1 VSQENLHRFGRCA
14 HTQVSASP
22 ARRKHLSRLGLHA
35 ASEVQTS
42 IKSVLVIP
50 AKAGIVRLKA
60 HLVRE
65 VEVLFRYALSG
76 L

>member
-1 VSQENLHRFGRCA
+1 LNLVLVVVLVLEQKP
-14 HTQVSASP
+14 TTT
-22 ARRKHLSRLGLHA
+22 
-35 ASEVQTS
+35 TS
-42 IKSVLVIP
+42 TRTNICIGMFVIP

>member
-1 VSQENLHRFGRCA
+1 MNANSIERCWLIA
-14 HTQVSASP
+14 HQAHP
-22 ARRKHLSRLGLHA
+22 
-35 ASEVQTS
+35 
-42 IKSVLVIP
+42 VIP

-65 VEVLFRYALSG
+65 VEVLFRHALSG

>member
-1 VSQENLHRFGRCA
+1 LPTSYVGELDW
-14 HTQVSASP
+14 
-22 ARRKHLSRLGLHA
+22 
-35 ASEVQTS
+35 EVFQF
-42 IKSVLVIP
+42 LNVIP

>member
-1 VSQENLHRFGRCA
+1 VSLLPPFETVMVLFALPSKQRSCHPKKSRQRAGGDTKREQA
-14 HTQVSASP
+14 P
-22 ARRKHLSRLGLHA
+22 AL
-35 ASEVQTS
+35 
-42 IKSVLVIP
+42 
-50 AKAGIVRLKA
+50 VRLKA

>member
-1 VSQENLHRFGRCA
+1 VFVGDGSNHRDSGR
-14 HTQVSASP
+14 
-22 ARRKHLSRLGLHA
+22 A
-35 ASEVQTS
+35 APGWVVVAFNPDTHPGPDGPYS
-42 IKSVLVIP
+42 
-50 AKAGIVRLKA
+50 VRLKA

>member
-1 VSQENLHRFGRCA
+1 MRSSTILVGCEAGG
-14 HTQVSASP
+14 TP
-22 ARRKHLSRLGLHA
+22 AL
-35 ASEVQTS
+35 
-42 IKSVLVIP
+42 
-50 AKAGIVRLKA
+50 VRLKA

>member
-1 VSQENLHRFGRCA
+1 MMPKIGRHA
-14 HTQVSASP
+14 KETIVASP
-22 ARRKHLSRLGLHA
+22 PASKLAR
-35 ASEVQTS
+35 QT
-42 IKSVLVIP
+42 KREQAP
-50 AKAGIVRLKA
+50 ALVRLKA

>member
-1 VSQENLHRFGRCA
+1 MVGPQSLPGCGIVGLGRAC
-14 HTQVSASP
+14 
-22 ARRKHLSRLGLHA
+22 RLEELIHA
-35 ASEVQTS
+35 
-42 IKSVLVIP
+42 LCVIP

>member
-1 VSQENLHRFGRCA
+1 VWECERDYRGFELGVNAESQALR
-14 HTQVSASP
+14 
-22 ARRKHLSRLGLHA
+22 
-35 ASEVQTS
+35 
-42 IKSVLVIP
+42 VIP
-50 AKAGIVRLKA
+50 AEAGIVRLKA